1 MKWIGNENH
10 LKSIEASYCFKIWSC
25 YTLYTSLVHAIQKH
39 NSIYKES
46 FVCYVDQTVSS
57 CKDLGKC
64 AGFISKQ
71 LLCTTNKVANTER
84 V

>member
-1 MKWIGNENH
+1 MKLLYVVH
-10 LKSIEASYCFKIWSC
+10 LVV
-25 YTLYTSLVHAIQKH
+25 SLVHAIQKH
-39 NSIYKES
+39 NSIHKGS

-71 LLCTTNKVANTER
+71 LLCTTYKVANTEGLEMKMDKILFS
-84 V
+84 

>member
-71 LLCTTNKVANTER
+71 LLCTTNKVARNER